1 VITRRSFLV
10 TAPALALS
18 RLTAAEPADYFPPP
32 ETKGGWRTLTDADDN
47 RRLAGMDPDRLTEL
61 RQWLLESDKRK
72 FAAVVVRRGYVV
84 LEVERD
90 RSSRTDTGNVKSCAK
105 AICATVLAIA
115 SEESRGGKLPH
126 RMSFDD
132 KAFDFIPQ
140 AKPLSDP
147 RKADITVRQ
156 LLNHTSGITPE
167 STGVP
172 NRGPWQMILGHT
184 SDPKTAKLAF
194 DPGKDLG
201 YSTHALYHA
210 SLVCESVTGM
220 PYDQYAQERFFKPIG
235 IEQWWFETID
245 GDKEHGRHPSHAIG
259 LSARD
264 LARVGCCLVHG
275 GKWGER
281 QVVPKWFIDETAK
294 PTHTVT
300 GKKSFGR
307 DAESWSHGWE
317 LPARLTDGRGKD
329 IPADAR
335 FKPGS
340 GGQLVA
346 WVPSLDLVIARQTGD
361 SGAWEYEEYLRRAVK
376 AVLPDNKPKR

>member
-1 VITRRSFLV
+1 MNRRRFLATV
-10 TAPALALS
+10 VPAVALPGCA
-18 RLTAAEPADYFPPP
+18 RADPADDFPPP
-32 ETKGGWRTLTDADDN
+32 ESKGGWRTLADTADV
-47 RRLAGMDPDRLTEL
+47 RRVAGMDPDKLSEL
-61 RQWLLESDKRK
+61 RDWLLKSDKRK

-90 RSSRTDTGNVKSCAK
+90 RSSRADTGNVKSCAK
-105 AICATVLAIA
+105 AIGATVLAIA
-115 SEESRGGKLPH
+115 AEESRKGKLP
-126 RMSFDD
+126 RTMNFDD

-172 NRGPWQMILGHT
+172 NRGPWQAVLGHT
-184 SDPKTAKLAF
+184 GDPKIAKLTF

-201 YSTHALYHA
+201 YSTHAFYHA
-210 SLVCESVTGM
+210 ALVCETVTGM
-220 PYDQYAQERFFKPIG
+220 PYDQYAIDRLLKPLG
-235 IEQWWFETID
+235 VETWWFEFLD
-245 GDKEHGRHPSHAIG
+245 GDKDHGRHPSHALG
-259 LSARD
+259 LPARD
-264 LARVGCCLVHG
+264 LARIGYCLMRG
-275 GKWGER
+275 GKWGDR
-281 QVVPKWFIDETAK
+281 QVVPRWFVDETAK
-294 PTHTVT
+294 PTHAVT
-300 GKKSFGR
+300 GRKSFGR

-329 IPADAR
+329 LPADAR

-340 GGQLVA
+340 GGPLSA
-346 WVPSLDLVIARQTGD
+346 WVPSLDLVVARQTGD

-376 AVLPDNKPKR
+376 AVLK

>member
-1 VITRRSFLV
+1 VVI
-10 TAPALALS
+10 
-18 RLTAAEPADYFPPP
+18 
-32 ETKGGWRTLTDADDN
+32 
-47 RRLAGMDPDRLTEL
+47 
-61 RQWLLESDKRK
+61 
-72 FAAVVVRRGYVV
+72 RRGYIV

-115 SEESRGGKLPH
+115 SEESRRGELP
-126 RMSFDD
+126 RTMTFDD
-132 KAFDFIPQ
+132 RAFDFIPW

-147 RKADITVRQ
+147 RKADITVKQ

-167 STGVP
+167 STGAA
-172 NRGPWQMILGHT
+172 NRGPWQWVLGHT
-184 SDPKTAKLAF
+184 GDTKTAKLAF

-210 SLVCESVTGM
+210 SLVCETVTSM
-220 PYDQYAQERFFKPIG
+220 PYDRYARERLLKPLG
-235 IEQWWFETID
+235 IESAWFEVLD
-245 GDKEHGRHPSHAIG
+245 GDADHGKHPSHAIG
-259 LSARD
+259 LPARE
-264 LARVGCCLVHG
+264 LARIGHCMLRDG
-275 GKWGER
+275 RWSET
-281 QVVPKWFIDETAK
+281 QVVPKWFVAETAR
-294 PTHTVT
+294 PTHAVT

-340 GGQLVA
+340 GGQLIA
-346 WVPSLDLVIARQTGD
+346 FVPSLDLVI
-361 SGAWEYEEYLRRAVK
+361 
-376 AVLPDNKPKR
+376 